1 MKKNI
6 IYTLCLLLS
15 GAFLFSSCEDMLEND
30 TTRVDNSFGSI
41 TMNDSVYSVL
51 GILKSMQNLGDR
63 QVILGE
69 LRADLVSVVEDK
81 ANVDLQDIS
90 KFIYNDDNQ
99 YRNN

>member
-41 TMNDSVYSVL
+41 TMNDSVYSV
-51 GILKSMQNLGDR
+51 
-63 QVILGE
+63 
-69 LRADLVSVVEDK
+69 
-81 ANVDLQDIS
+81 
-90 KFIYNDDNQ
+90 
-99 YRNN
+99 